1 MLEGTDSGPMM
12 RARGPECLS
21 LCRAGEVPL
30 GILFIGRAM
39 PGNSSLSSNYT
50 MFIQDFGDV
59 VIASLQ
65 NLWNIFVAFLP
76 NLIVALIVFIIGWVI
91 AAALGRVVTQIIR
104 ALKIDSL
111 FEKLGLRRPVERAG
125 LRLDIGHFIGQL
137 VKWFLILVFLMA
149 ATDIL
154 GLTQVTDFL
163 QVVLFYIPSIIV
175 AVIILL
181 LGVMLA
187 EFTQRLIRA
196 SVDAAGLMSAG
207 FLATLAKWAIF
218 IFALFAALDQL
229 GVANTFII
237 TVLQGLVAMLAIA
250 GGLAFGLGGQNAAK
264 DFISRV
270 RDEMKPGR

>member
-1 MLEGTDSGPMM
+1 
-12 RARGPECLS
+12 
-21 LCRAGEVPL
+21 
-30 GILFIGRAM
+30 
-39 PGNSSLSSNYT
+39 